1 MGVLRGIETF
11 LQLVALDAQGFGAPG
26 VRIEDHPRFSW
37 RGLLIDVA
45 RHWMPEDVL
54 KRNLNAM
61 AAVKLNVLHLHLTD
75 DQGFR
80 VESKKYPNL
89 QEIGSDGH
97 YYTQGQIA
105 ELVAYARE
113 RGIRIVP
120 EIEMP
125 GHSTSWYVGYPQL
138 SSGPGPFQI
147 ERHWGVFDPTLDP
160 TRPKI
165 YTFLDGL
172 IGEIAQLFPDEYLHV
187 GGDEAE
193 REAVG

>member
-1 MGVLRGIETF
+1 
-11 LQLVALDAQGFGAPG
+11 
-26 VRIEDHPRFSW
+26 
-37 RGLLIDVA
+37 
-45 RHWMPEDVL
+45 MPEDVL

-80 VESKKYPNL
+80 VESKEYPKL
-89 QEIGSDGH
+89 QEMGSDGH
-97 YYTQGQIA
+97 YYTQAQITD
-105 ELVAYARE
+105 LVADARD

-125 GHSTSWYVGYPQL
+125 GHSTSWYVGYPEL

-147 ERHWGVFDPTLDP
+147 ERHWGIFDPALDP
-160 TRPKI
+160 TRPDI

-172 IGEIAQLFPDEYLHV
+172 IGEIAALFPD
-187 GGDEAE
+187 
-193 REAVG
+193 